1 MGATRASAHEADT
14 FQVDDHFQVAGNFA
28 AKVAGAAN
36 VDHQD
41 LIVNVQKGG
50 VDESAKVDKDGAK
63 VDKDG
68 AEVSVIL
75 TFWP

>member
-14 FQVDDHFQVAGNFA
+14 FQVDDHFQVAGNSA

-36 VDHQD
+36 ADHQD
-41 LIVNVQKGG
+41 LIVDIQKGK
-50 VDESAKVDKDGAK
+50 VDEGAK

-75 TFWP
+75 AFWP